1 MIQFSN
7 IKFSSILKFVFIPL
21 LYELV
26 VGGSGHYLEVGSL
39 TFRMFLYVLAIFL
52 GIFYFGI
59 KKVLRKDLVI
69 ILVAFTVLCLF
80 SIVVGYTNNANTDT
94 ILEDIKPLIFFYI
107 LIFFYSVINSLD
119 DILQIIN
126 IIKKGALFL
135 ALTYFI
141 VLTLLF
147 LGVIDFVSFYDKQN
161 AIGEIMF
168 RNDLFFF
175 YKGFLYLC
183 VGYFFFLLSKGSL
196 NQFLALLMLL
206 SIILT
211 LTRGFILFTL
221 LITLYYYVFIN
232 KSIIVKSIFLGLCLI
247 TVIIVVP
254 FFIETLGDKSD
265 SDMIRFITLFEVID
279 RVNPLTFII
288 GHGFGV
294 GVPSRP
300 IHMEVSFLEIF
311 HKQGLI
317 GVSFWACLYI
327 YIFNRYFRIKNKEYK
342 RMALPFLLS
351 VIFIILQSVTNP
363 YMNNP
368 IGLTIILISLV
379 VFSKLIEFQKNIIE

>member
-1 MIQFSN
+1 MIQLIN
-7 IKFSSILKFVFIPL
+7 LKFSSILKFIFIPL

-26 VGGSGHYLEVGSL
+26 VGGSGHYLEIGSL

-52 GIFYFGI
+52 GVFYFGI

-69 ILVAFTVLCLF
+69 ILLSFTVLSLL
-80 SIVVGYTNNANTDT
+80 SIGVGYANNANAID

-107 LIFFYSVINSLD
+107 LIFFFSVITNID
-119 DILQIIN
+119 DIMQISK
-126 IIKKGALFL
+126 IIKNGALFL
-135 ALTYFI
+135 ALSYFS

-147 LGVIDFVSFYDKQN
+147 FGIIDFVTFYNKQN
-161 AIGEIMF
+161 AIGEIIF

-206 SIILT
+206 SVLLT

-221 LITLYYYVFIN
+221 LIALFYYVFIN
-232 KSIIVKSIFLGLCLI
+232 KSIIVKLIFLGSTFI
-247 TVIIVVP
+247 SSIIVVP
-254 FFIETLGDKSD
+254 IIIETLGDKSN
-265 SDMIRFITLFEVID
+265 SDMIRFITFFEVID

-288 GHGFGV
+288 GNGFGI

-311 HKQGLI
+311 HKQGFI
-317 GVSFWACLYI
+317 GVSFWLCLFI
-327 YIFNRYFRIKNKEYK
+327 YIFNLYFKINNKDYK
-342 RMALPFLLS
+342 RIALPFLLS
-351 VIFIILQSVTNP
+351 VIFIILQSFTNP

-368 IGLTIILISLV
+368 IGLTMILISLV
-379 VFSKLIEFQKNIIE
+379 VFSRLIEFQKNIIK

>member
-1 MIQFSN
+1 VIQLIN
-7 IKFSSILKFVFIPL
+7 LKFSSILKFIFIPL

-26 VGGSGHYLEVGSL
+26 VGGSGHYLEIGSL

-52 GIFYFGI
+52 GVFYFGI

-69 ILVAFTVLCLF
+69 ILLSFTVLSLL
-80 SIVVGYTNNANTDT
+80 SIGVGYANNANAID

-107 LIFFYSVINSLD
+107 LIFFFSVITNID
-119 DILQIIN
+119 DIMQISK
-126 IIKKGALFL
+126 IIKNGALFL
-135 ALTYFI
+135 ALSYFS

-147 LGVIDFVSFYDKQN
+147 FGIIDFVTFYNKQN
-161 AIGEIMF
+161 AIGEIIF

-206 SIILT
+206 SVLLT

-221 LITLYYYVFIN
+221 LIALFYYVFIN
-232 KSIIVKSIFLGLCLI
+232 KSIIVKLIFLGSTFI
-247 TVIIVVP
+247 SSIIVVP
-254 FFIETLGDKSD
+254 IIIETLGDKSN
-265 SDMIRFITLFEVID
+265 SDMIRFITFFEVID

-288 GHGFGV
+288 GNGFGI

-311 HKQGLI
+311 HKQGFI
-317 GVSFWACLYI
+317 GVSFWLCLFI
-327 YIFNRYFRIKNKEYK
+327 YIFNLYFKINNKDYK
-342 RMALPFLLS
+342 RIALPFLLS
-351 VIFIILQSVTNP
+351 VIFIILQSFTNP

-368 IGLTIILISLV
+368 IGLTMILISLV
-379 VFSKLIEFQKNIIE
+379 VFSRLIEFQKNIIK

>member
-1 MIQFSN
+1 MIQLTN
-7 IKFSSILKFVFIPL
+7 IKFSSILKFIFIPL

-26 VGGSGHYLEVGSL
+26 VGGSGRYLEIGSL
-39 TFRMFLYVLAIFL
+39 TVRMLLYVLAIFL
-52 GIFYFGI
+52 GVFYFGI

-80 SIVVGYTNNANTDT
+80 SILVGFSNAANVDAV
-94 ILEDIKPLIFFYI
+94 LEDIKPLIFFYI
-107 LIFFYSVINSLD
+107 LVFFNSVIKSLD
-119 DILQIIN
+119 DVLQISN
-126 IIKKGALFL
+126 IIKKGSIFL
-135 ALTYFI
+135 ASAYFS
-141 VLTLLF
+141 VLLLLF
-147 LGVIDFVSFYDKQN
+147 FGVIDFVSFYDKQN

-183 VGYFFFLLSKGSL
+183 VGYFFFLLSKGYF
-196 NQFLALLMLL
+196 NQFLAILMLL
-206 SIILT
+206 SILLT

-221 LITLYYYVFIN
+221 LIAIYYYVFIN
-232 KSIIVKSIFLGLCLI
+232 KNIIVKSIFLGLCLI
-247 TVIIVVP
+247 TAIIVVP
-254 FFIETLGDKSD
+254 IVMETLGDKSD
-265 SDMIRFITLFEVID
+265 SDIIRFRTLFEVMD

-288 GHGFGV
+288 GQGFGV

-317 GVSFWACLYI
+317 GVSFWVCLFI
-327 YIFNRYFRIKNKEYK
+327 YIFNLYFRIKNNEYK
-342 RMALPFLLS
+342 SIALPFLLS
-351 VIFIILQSVTNP
+351 VIFIILQSFTNP

-368 IGLTIILISLV
+368 IGLTMILISLV
-379 VFSKLIEFQKNIIE
+379 VFSKLIEYQKNIIQ